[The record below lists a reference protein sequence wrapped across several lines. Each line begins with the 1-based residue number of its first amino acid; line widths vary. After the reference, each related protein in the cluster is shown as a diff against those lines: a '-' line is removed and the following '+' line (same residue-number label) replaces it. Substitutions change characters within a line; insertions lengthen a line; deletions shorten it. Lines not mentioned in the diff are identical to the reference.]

1 MRFRALQTVRLVS
14 APPGLRDRV
23 GEVVTVVEP
32 QRYPD
37 RKGDVVVVSAA
48 GPLLVREEH
57 LAALK

>member
-1 MRFRALQTVRLVS
+1 MRFRALQKARLVS

-37 RKGDVVVVSAA
+37 RKGDVVVASAT

-57 LAALK
+57 LAALE